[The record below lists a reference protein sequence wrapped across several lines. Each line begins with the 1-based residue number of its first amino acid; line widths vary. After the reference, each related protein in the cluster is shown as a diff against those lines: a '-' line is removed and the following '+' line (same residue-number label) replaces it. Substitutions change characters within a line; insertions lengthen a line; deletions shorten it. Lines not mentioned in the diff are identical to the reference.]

1 MLLYS
6 IICIYIF
13 TFIEADTASIPE
25 SNLNNK
31 EINYRLPNH
40 TKPLFYDIKL
50 NPHLAPNNFTFDGEV
65 LVSIEILSSTK
76 TLMLHMKKLIIDKNT
91 TFLKTKDGFN
101 FYIPTMYDHNNLTEI
116 LSLEFDE
123 NLLIGYYILH
133 LKFIGILNDRPY
145 GFYRSS
151 YTNDAENTV

>member
-1 MLLYS
+1 MLLYA
-6 IICIYIF
+6 IICIYVFI
-13 TFIEADTASIPE
+13 FIEANTATIQE
-25 SNLNNK
+25 LNLNDK

-65 LVSIEILSSTK
+65 LVSIEILNNTR
-76 TLMLHMKKLIIDKNT
+76 TLMLHTKKLIIDKTT

-101 FYIPTMYDHNNLTEI
+101 FYIPTMYNHNNLTEI

-123 NLLIGYYILH
+123 DLLIGYYILH
-133 LKFIGILNDRPY
+133 LKFIGILNDWPY

-151 YTNDAENTV
+151 YINDAGNPV